1 MFTKKSLIS
10 SAFPVLLVI
19 SSDDDECCIGPI
31 CLCFLWC
38 KFITSLPLYSN
49 HKRRYKY
56 HYSISEAKRCLSL
69 FTTIL
74 IAKPDDEISCYSGWC
89 SKINSRPD
97 FIIFMVFDFTQSTL
111 SLSIVKIIGAIVN
124 IL

>member
-38 KFITSLPLYSN
+38 EFITSVTVFQKSFAFLAFLNWFSQNVDSASRNILVTLFLVLLYSSQ
-49 HKRRYKY
+49 K
-56 HYSISEAKRCLSL
+56 ADVLL
-69 FTTIL
+69 
-74 IAKPDDEISCYSGWC
+74 
-89 SKINSRPD
+89 
-97 FIIFMVFDFTQSTL
+97 VSTVAF
-111 SLSIVKIIGAIVN
+111 S
-124 IL
+124 